1 MNLTCKN
8 CNAGLNEGGMFK
20 DSNLLI
26 DQLKVKRIN
35 YVFDRNFEELCE
47 KCGADLLSKAST
59 KLMNEEKNLI
69 SSLEGRIIDFPMFTV
84 GNFPSGTKYYLKG
97 LVTANVTVGT
107 GLFNEFSQG
116 FNDILGSATA
126 TSGMAHKA
134 NIGETTA
141 RAILVSKART
151 MKANVIIGVDID
163 YGTTTNNAATVNMQ
177 GTAALVE
184 DLSQIYTP
192 SDLIKVAELEEL
204 VSKLETIRSYR

>member
-8 CNAGLNEGGMFK
+8 CNTGLNEGGMFK

-35 YVFDRNFEELCE
+35 YAFDKNFEELCE
-47 KCGADLLSKAST
+47 KCGTDLLSKAST
-59 KLMNEEKNLI
+59 KLMNEEENII
-69 SSLEGRIIDFPMFTV
+69 SSLESRIIDFPMFTV
-84 GNFPSGTKYYLKG
+84 GNFPSGIKYYLKG

-107 GLFNEFSQG
+107 GLFNELSQG
-116 FNDILGSATA
+116 FNDFLGSATA
-126 TSGMAHKA
+126 TSGMSHKA
-134 NIGETTA
+134 NNGETTA

-163 YGTTTNNAATVNMQ
+163 YGTTANNAVTVNMQ

-184 DLSQIYTP
+184 DLSQIYTS